1 MTDEQEARSPAGC
14 GIFLS
19 CNPFEFL
26 YFVPHGIFQF
36 GPRDILL
43 LAFFSGPRV
52 HCFRVDGK
60 PTMAGLETR

>member
-1 MTDEQEARSPAGC
+1 MTDEQEARAQAGC

-19 CNPFEFL
+19 RNPLRFL

-43 LAFFSGPRV
+43 LHFSPAR
-52 HCFRVDGK
+52 
-60 PTMAGLETR
+60 T